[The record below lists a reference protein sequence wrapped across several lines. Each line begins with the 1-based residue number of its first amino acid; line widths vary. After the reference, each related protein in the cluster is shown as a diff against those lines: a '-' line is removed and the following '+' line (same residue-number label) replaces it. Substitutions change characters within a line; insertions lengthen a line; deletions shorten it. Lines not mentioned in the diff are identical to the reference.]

1 MLCFVCKT
9 ALHYY
14 LDNKHNRNAGFIYAV
29 MNPVQYLRPYKA
41 AVSQQFLRM
50 KQVCNILPGLGF
62 IALLLNILPGLIIYL
77 N

>member
-1 MLCFVCKT
+1 
-9 ALHYY
+9 
-14 LDNKHNRNAGFIYAV
+14 
-29 MNPVQYLRPYKA
+29 VQYLRPYKA